1 MAFFDDHENTLSQ
14 TLVDILFTEAEEFVL
29 NHLNRGS
36 KVQLSLLGVPYFEIS
51 KVPANGMG
59 WYTLRCSYVNMLNVG
74 DRPFLQCSSDYPILL
89 RNWDKE
95 ELPWWFNIN
104 PSALE
109 MEPRPI
115 HKCDSYWIQDRPI
128 FPLITIYCENC
139 NPNLQCSLPHV
150 RIEHI

>member
-1 MAFFDDHENTLSQ
+1 MAFFDDHTNTTQ
-14 TLVDILFTEAEEFVL
+14 TLVDVLFAEAEEFVIK
-29 NHLNRGS
+29 HLNRGS
-36 KVQLSLLGVPYFEIS
+36 KVPYSLYDKSPYFEIT

-74 DRPFLQCSSDYPILL
+74 DRPFLQLTSDYPILL

-104 PSALE
+104 PIALE
-109 MEPRPI
+109 MEPNPIRGDEHWIYSRPT
-115 HKCDSYWIQDRPI
+115 CPV
-128 FPLITIYCENC
+128 ITIYCENC
-139 NPNLQCSLPHV
+139 NRNLQCSLPHV

>member
-1 MAFFDDHENTLSQ
+1 MAFFDDHENTTQ
-14 TLVDILFTEAEEFVL
+14 TLVDILFAEAEEFVS
-29 NHLNRGS
+29 NHLNRGPTPYY
-36 KVQLSLLGVPYFEIS
+36 LHDGVPYFEIS
-51 KVPANGMG
+51 KVPTNGMG

-74 DRPFLQCSSDYPILL
+74 DRPFLQCSSNYPILL

-104 PSALE
+104 PKALE

-115 HKCDSYWIQDRPI
+115 HKSDAYWIQDRPI

-139 NPNLQCSLPHV
+139 NPNLRCSLPHV

>member
-1 MAFFDDHENTLSQ
+1 MAFFDDHENTTQ
-14 TLVDILFTEAEEFVL
+14 ILVDALFAEAKEFVS

-51 KVPANGMG
+51 KIPANGMG

-104 PSALE
+104 PKALE

-115 HKCDSYWIQDRPI
+115 HKSDAYWVQNRPI

-139 NPNLQCSLPHV
+139 NPNLRCSLSHV